1 MRPQLAFAFI
11 FVTVLLDSIGFG
23 IIMPVVPQLI
33 MDVSGD
39 TLTSAARDS
48 GLLMF
53 AYAAMQFIASP
64 VLGNLSDRYGRR
76 PVLLFSLLAMVFNYL
91 LMGWAPTLLW
101 LFVGRIIGG
110 FSASTYGIANAFVAD
125 RSDTEMLAF
134 VKTGR
139 PASDPLNT
147 TGVDMP
153 PKGGNPALSDQDLM
167 DVIAHV
173 RTLK

>member
-1 MRPQLAFAFI
+1 MKRLPTI
-11 FVTVLLDSIGFG
+11 
-23 IIMPVVPQLI
+23 
-33 MDVSGD
+33 
-39 TLTSAARDS
+39 
-48 GLLMF
+48 
-53 AYAAMQFIASP
+53 
-64 VLGNLSDRYGRR
+64 
-76 PVLLFSLLAMVFNYL
+76 LLAAL
-91 LMGWAPTLLW
+91 LVAPLALAGCAGDKDAPAGTDTEQGEDGDEEADDADDVAAGDAAHGAEVYAGTCSSCHGPDAMGIEGLGKNLH
-101 LFVGRIIGG
+101 
-110 FSASTYGIANAFVAD
+110 ANAFVAE
-125 RSDTEMLAF
+125 RSDAEMLAF